1 MPDPEVLT
9 PRTPASLSKAI
20 LYLRRAAALRCPT
33 CGESPLFAPW
43 RSVRS
48 FSAWLSPLDGCP
60 RCRYR
65 YEREPGYFLLA
76 IWAFNY
82 GFVAVLALVAYFLL
96 ASFGNLSLT
105 ALLLCLLVPMP
116 FVSLLVAR
124 HAKAFWLA
132 FDHFVDP
139 AKKRRP
145 PTPPTR

>member
-1 MPDPEVLT
+1 MTAL
-9 PRTPASLSKAI
+9 TPASAAKAL
-20 LYLRRAAALRCPT
+20 LYLRRAMALRCPV

-43 RSVRS
+43 RSVRTLD
-48 FSAWLSPLDGCP
+48 AWLSPLDGCP

-65 YEREPGYFLLA
+65 YDREPGYFLLA

-82 GFVAVLALVAYFLL
+82 GFVAIAALAAYLL
-96 ASFGNLSLT
+96 LTSLANLSLT

-124 HAKAFWLA
+124 HAKAFWIA

-139 AKKRRP
+139 AKKRP
-145 PTPPTR
+145 PTTPASR